1 MFYNKN
7 DLEYSLF
14 LGSQE
19 LLKGTI
25 HILSFCKYTIFFQ
38 KTKRQSLKVLV
49 QISPFQQSEHQRGKD
64 IEIYITIRYVLSLTS
79 PHKMCEET
87 KDKGMIRVGGLV

>member
-7 DLEYSLF
+7 DLEYSIF

-38 KTKRQSLKVLV
+38 KTKRQSKKKFQSKLVLFNRV
-49 QISPFQQSEHQRGKD
+49 SIKEERQREFSD
-64 IEIYITIRYVLSLTS
+64 T
-79 PHKMCEET
+79 ET
-87 KDKGMIRVGGLV
+87 